1 MYALPIFISI
11 LVGLRLRWDFVKKKI
26 PVNHLRQTE
35 VSVHSAVQDVSGVG
49 PKPLAIEDA
58 R

>member
-1 MYALPIFISI
+1 MYALPISISI
-11 LVGLRLRWDFVKKKI
+11 SVGLRLRWDFVKKI
-26 PVNHLRQTE
+26 PVNHIRQTE
-35 VSVHSAVQDVSGVG
+35 VSVHSAVQDGSGVG